1 MLDQHA
7 SMQKPPPRRWGLLGA
22 TYVVTPRAS
31 IMQLRQFRFGAQK
44 CTSCG
49 RRLRTSH
56 VCLETILPQPR
67 YGSARSKAGDLA
79 SRQEGATA
87 EKAVPFSKLRLSIVI
102 QQSGVQDEPS
112 VRRHPLKACQTAIV
126 SDPSLPQPLDR
137 QNPRGRVRGV
147 GRLVGAAW
155 PIRKKVAS
163 TRVKAPALGTSS
175 IPRGTGEASD
185 GMQTDKAGTI
195 TLFQKMSGTAETAN
209 RRNQPQS

>member
-102 QQSGVQDEPS
+102 EHQSPQVVRSHGLAIDGV
-112 VRRHPLKACQTAIV
+112 T
-126 SDPSLPQPLDR
+126 LDR
-137 QNPRGRVRGV
+137 LFRDWPSPLPLPLHGRAAASLSRFNKRSPVSPRGF
-147 GRLVGAAW
+147 
-155 PIRKKVAS
+155 
-163 TRVKAPALGTSS
+163 SS
-175 IPRGTGEASD
+175 FEQGDVPERHFRPRC
-185 GMQTDKAGTI
+185 
-195 TLFQKMSGTAETAN
+195 L
-209 RRNQPQS
+209 